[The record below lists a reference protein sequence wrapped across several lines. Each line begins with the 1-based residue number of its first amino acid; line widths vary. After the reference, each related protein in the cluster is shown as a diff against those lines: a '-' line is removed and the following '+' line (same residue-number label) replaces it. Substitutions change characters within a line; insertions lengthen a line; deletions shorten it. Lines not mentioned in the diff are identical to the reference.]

1 MSSRTKGNPG
11 DWARRVAPSWTFTLY
26 DASARLGLSLRRTID
41 LIAQYHIPTGLVER
55 IVRLGDG
62 SLKKRRVRVLT
73 PTALQELLLRH
84 AGYEPRPARPGKKP

>member
-11 DWARRVAPSWTFTLY
+11 DWARKVAPPWTFTLY
-26 DASARLGLSLRRTID
+26 DTSERLGLSLRRTID
-41 LIAQYHIPTGLVER
+41 LISQYHIPTGLVER
-55 IVRLGDG
+55 IVRLSDG

-84 AGYEPRPARPGKKP
+84 AGYEPRPARPGRKP